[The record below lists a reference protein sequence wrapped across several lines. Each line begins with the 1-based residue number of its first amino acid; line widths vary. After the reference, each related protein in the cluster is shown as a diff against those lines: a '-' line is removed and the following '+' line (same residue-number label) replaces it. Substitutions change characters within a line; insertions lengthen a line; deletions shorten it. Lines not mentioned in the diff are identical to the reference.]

1 MSNRSTDLRRA
12 LCSLMVILLLSGLL
26 AGCDYVR
33 PILSALPF
41 IGQEPTAT
49 PSAPTVTPVPTLTPQ
64 AAPTRTAAPPTPEAA
79 VEATATLMTGVL
91 DAKYVRDINV
101 PDGTVMTPG
110 QTFLKSWEIEN
121 TGEVPWPDGTELRLV
136 DGPAMGPLESVTLN
150 SRAAG
155 ERTEISVELK
165 APDAAGTYRTYWQLC
180 VGEACF
186 GTRFYVEIKV
196 QAG

>member
-1 MSNRSTDLRRA
+1 
-12 LCSLMVILLLSGLL
+12 
-26 AGCDYVR
+26 
-33 PILSALPF
+33 
-41 IGQEPTAT
+41 
-49 PSAPTVTPVPTLTPQ
+49 
-64 AAPTRTAAPPTPEAA
+64 
-79 VEATATLMTGVL
+79 
-91 DAKYVRDINV
+91 V

-186 GTRFYVEIKV
+186 GTRFYVDRGSGPRCALFV
-196 QAG
+196 PARCAARTAWPPRPPATPGTHTRRALWSRATVHSGRRARRRMPPCSGCCTARWHSPWARG

>member
-1 MSNRSTDLRRA
+1 MLG
-12 LCSLMVILLLSGLL
+12 LLLS
-26 AGCDYVR
+26 GCDYVR
-33 PILSALPF
+33 PILNALPF

-49 PSAPTVTPVPTLTPQ
+49 APSPTVTPLPTLTPE
-64 AAPTRTAAPPTPEAA
+64 AVPSVTASPPTPEA
-79 VEATATLMTGVL
+79 VLEPSATLMTGVL
-91 DAKYVRDINV
+91 DAKYVRDINI

-110 QTFLKSWEIEN
+110 QTFTKSWEIEN
-121 TGEVPWPDGTELRLV
+121 AGEVPWPEGTELRLV

-155 ERTEISVELK
+155 ERAEISVELV

-180 VGEACF
+180 VGESCF